1 MRSKNIWI
9 ALTLVI
15 VWVVVLITSL
25 RSPELM
31 FGDEPVAIRV
41 AALAN
46 WFWGILATVF
56 VMRSTLFRRP
66 NEMGWGQ
73 SDSYPWITVVAGL
86 VWIVAMLA
94 SLNAPDVVINEDII
108 IPVGAIVAPPIAVA
122 LTLYTCEFLITGFA
136 ARKPADVA

>member
-15 VWVVVLITSL
+15 VWVVVVITSL
-25 RSPELM
+25 QSPELM
-31 FGDEPVAIRV
+31 FGDEPVSVRV

-94 SLNAPDVVINEDII
+94 SLNAPNVVISEDII

-122 LTLYTCEFLITGFA
+122 LTLYICEFLITGFA
-136 ARKPADVA
+136 ARKPMDAA